1 MGNDW
6 NSTDSN
12 NEIVL
17 VSIKGRFDKISN
29 QAHWFMA
36 ETILTIE
43 QFEGKFILYE
53 HQQGW
58 KVVVMWRKRQC
69 ATLFEGKCIWWAL
82 KYLSSQMCCVV
93 LYPQSRADHNNR
105 ISV

>member
-43 QFEGKFILYE
+43 QFEGKYILY
-53 HQQGW
+53 
-58 KVVVMWRKRQC
+58 
-69 ATLFEGKCIWWAL
+69 IWASTGLNNVQHYL
-82 KYLSSQMCCVV
+82 KASAFDGL
-93 LYPQSRADHNNR
+93 
-105 ISV
+105 

>member
-43 QFEGKFILYE
+43 EFEGKYILYE
-53 HQQGW
+53 HQQGSIV
-58 KVVVMWRKRQC
+58 KGLKSFGNMTKKAVCNIIWRQVHLMGSKIFIISNV
-69 ATLFEGKCIWWAL
+69 L
-82 KYLSSQMCCVV
+82 CCVV
-93 LYPQSRADHNNR
+93 S
-105 ISV
+105 SVSCRS